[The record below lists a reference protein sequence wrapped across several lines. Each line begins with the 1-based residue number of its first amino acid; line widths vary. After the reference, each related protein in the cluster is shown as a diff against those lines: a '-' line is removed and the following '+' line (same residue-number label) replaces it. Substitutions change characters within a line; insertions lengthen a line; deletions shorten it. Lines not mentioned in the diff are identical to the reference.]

1 MSDDRWWCWQCK
13 KLVDQLHN
21 QHRTTHKY
29 MAHDPLVWIEGDIAA
44 AICAEQREKD
54 AQKIAKHLGGM
65 VATHIWLSL
74 DSLLMDIREGK
85 EE

>member
-1 MSDDRWWCWQCK
+1 MTDNKDTWYCYDCQS
-13 KLVDQLHN
+13 LVPDGEHLPAH
-21 QHRTTHKY
+21 HRCQGIGE
-29 MAHDPLVWIEGDIAA
+29 DFVA

-65 VATHIWLSL
+65 VATHMWLTL

>member
-1 MSDDRWWCWQCK
+1 MSDKYYCDECHAI
-13 KLVDQLHN
+13 VDPA
-21 QHRTTHKY
+21 QHARSINIKPASGHPDAVGVDSGLY
-29 MAHDPLVWIEGDIAA
+29 A